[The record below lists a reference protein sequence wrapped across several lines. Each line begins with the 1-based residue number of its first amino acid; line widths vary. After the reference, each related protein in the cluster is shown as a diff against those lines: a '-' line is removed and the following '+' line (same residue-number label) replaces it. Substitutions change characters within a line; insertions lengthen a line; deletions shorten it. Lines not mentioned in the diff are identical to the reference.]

1 MTILEA
7 IHDPNL
13 FQPLLRDPAS
23 WQAWAVWLKAV
34 FALPMTTAEQ
44 DLYARCTNRQQPP
57 TIEPTEVFTICGR
70 RAGKSFIAALTA
82 VYLSSFR
89 DYRQFLSPGE
99 RAIIMLLAH
108 DRNQAGVIFRYIL
121 GILRSVPLLAQMIAT
136 ERAEEID
143 LVNSVTIAVYTASY
157 RATRGVTIAAALCD
171 ELAYWSIEGV
181 NPAKEILTALRPAMV
196 TIPGAKLLCLS
207 SPYARTGILYDTY
220 RQHFGQ
226 EDDVLVWQAPSAT
239 MNPTIPQTFIA
250 REVERDPQA
259 ARSEWGAEFREDLET
274 AFPLDVIEACV
285 IPGRGTLP
293 PANVSYQAFVGPSGG
308 RADAFTLAVG
318 HYHRDGRVIIDC
330 VRAWTPP

>member
-7 IHDPNL
+7 ISDPNL
-13 FQPLLRDPAS
+13 FQPLLREFAS

-34 FALPMTTAEQ
+34 FALPMTAAEQ
-44 DLYARCTNRQQPP
+44 DLYVRCTNRQQPP
-57 TIEPTEVFTICGR
+57 TTEPTEVFTIVGR
-70 RAGKSFIAALTA
+70 RGGKSFVAALTA
-82 VYLSSFR
+82 VYLACFK

-121 GILRSVPLLAQMIAT
+121 GILRSVLLLAQMIAA

-143 LVNSVTIAVYTASY
+143 LINSVTISVYTASF
-157 RATRGVTIAAALCD
+157 RTTRGVTIAAALCD
-171 ELAYWSIEGV
+171 ELAYWSVEGV

-207 SPYARTGILYDTY
+207 SPYARTGVLYDTY

-226 EDDVLVWQAPSAT
+226 EDDILVWQAPSTT
-239 MNPTIPQTFIA
+239 MNPTIPQAFIA
-250 REVERDPQA
+250 REIERDPQA

-274 AFPLDVIEACV
+274 AFPVDVIRSLCHPWPWDVATSRRV
-285 IPGRGTLP
+285 LPG
-293 PANVSYQAFVGPSGG
+293 V
-308 RADAFTLAVG
+308 
-318 HYHRDGRVIIDC
+318 C
-330 VRAWTPP
+330 